1 MGWNLNEFGLNDS
14 TVNKYRQTYVLFEE
28 IRKTNVEQVN
38 VEQVTPMDRPKP
50 TVLPKSLDEDVIVL
64 TGCIDCG

>member
-38 VEQVTPMDRPKP
+38 VSYTDGQAEADSITEE
-50 TVLPKSLDEDVIVL
+50 S
-64 TGCIDCG
+64 G